1 MHQRQIPRTP
11 EAPHFW
17 VDHSNRDLLADL
29 MNGEFEIVIASDDG
43 GLHARRLP
51 ARVLGP
57 VVRPRIPYR
66 TGTSVHRPHCALM
79 RGHWSGHGP
88 RPRAVR
94 RLSEIVRYTFS
105 CEAAHRCTGLTTA
118 GPGDRIGSGNR
129 CESIFF
135 ES

>member
-1 MHQRQIPRTP
+1 VLRPWPVYIFTAAMLI
-11 EAPHFW
+11 
-17 VDHSNRDLLADL
+17 L
-29 MNGEFEIVIASDDG
+29 IVW
-43 GLHARRLP
+43 
-51 ARVLGP
+51 
-57 VVRPRIPYR
+57 
-66 TGTSVHRPHCALM
+66 ALM
-79 RGHWSGHGP
+79 RGHGSGHGP